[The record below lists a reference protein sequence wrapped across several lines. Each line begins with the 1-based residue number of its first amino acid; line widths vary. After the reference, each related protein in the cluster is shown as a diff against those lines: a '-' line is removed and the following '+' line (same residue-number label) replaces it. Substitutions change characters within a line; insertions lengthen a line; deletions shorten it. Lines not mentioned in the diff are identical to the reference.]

1 MVTSVLSDSISKYQS
16 DSSVTVYVAAAAG
29 TGAIHAVIRSM
40 AKEALAI
47 RLNDFESFF
56 STVYRPNTKSKTHY
70 TYCILPPFD
79 LSERFAII
87 TFMPTYNY
95 SCPQCGHFEKFQ
107 KMSEDSL
114 TECPTCG
121 DSVKK
126 VYSAPGISGFT
137 PTPATVSPNY
147 NPNRSA
153 VWNSAQ
159 QE

>member
-1 MVTSVLSDSISKYQS
+1 
-16 DSSVTVYVAAAAG
+16 
-29 TGAIHAVIRSM
+29 M

-47 RLNDFESFF
+47 VLNDLESFF
-56 STVYRPNTKSKTHY
+56 NTADRPNTKSKTHY
-70 TYCILPPFD
+70 TYCILSPFD
-79 LSERFAII
+79 LSQGFAII
-87 TFMPTYNY
+87 TFMPTYTY
-95 SCPQCGHFEKFQ
+95 KFIDTEDTIEVYQ
-107 KMSEDSL
+107 SISEDTL
-114 TECPTCG
+114 TELEHPDTG
-121 DSVKK
+121 KKMAVKK